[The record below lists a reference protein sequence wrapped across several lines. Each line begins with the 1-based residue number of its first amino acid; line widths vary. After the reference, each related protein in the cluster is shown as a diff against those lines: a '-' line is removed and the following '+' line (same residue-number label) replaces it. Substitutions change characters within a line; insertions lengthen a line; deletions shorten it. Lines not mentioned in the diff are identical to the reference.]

1 MEGLYMKLHE
11 KSDLCSIGDSRSRDL
26 GTSTKKHE
34 NMALFRYD
42 PKLCQQLDILLCPPR
57 YIVPK

>member
-1 MEGLYMKLHE
+1 MKLHE